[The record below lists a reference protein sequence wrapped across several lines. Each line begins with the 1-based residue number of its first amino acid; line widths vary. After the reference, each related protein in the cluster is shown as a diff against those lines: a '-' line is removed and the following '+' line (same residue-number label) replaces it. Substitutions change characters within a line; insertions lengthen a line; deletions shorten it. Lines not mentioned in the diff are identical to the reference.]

1 MDARSNQGRK
11 TAATDAAP
19 RQKMTPVFS
28 IQEYWVNHMLGNQL
42 QCDAAEFE
50 LEEEWIMRSCDI
62 LDMVV
67 ICESLRNLCTS
78 EVHCTVIKV
87 VSGNLCFISDQEF
100 LFVFFI

>member
-19 RQKMTPVFS
+19 QQKMTPVFS

-42 QCDAAEFE
+42 QRDAAEFE
-50 LEEEWIMRSCDI
+50 LEEEWTMRSCD
-62 LDMVV
+62 VFV
-67 ICESLRNLCTS
+67 IWESLWNLCTS
-78 EVHCTVIKV
+78 EVYCTVIKV
-87 VSGNLCFISDQEF
+87 VSGNLCFMSDQEF